1 MIERRTVP
9 IYLELHDSAVRILSH
24 LVERAHM
31 PPCLGS
37 MRSNPTQFGAGII
50 FNEHL
55 IITGNGK
62 LILNGKQATKKN
74 VISWLT
80 KQPLPGSHLQ
90 MPTDEEFR
98 SMVHF

>member
-1 MIERRTVP
+1 
-9 IYLELHDSAVRILSH
+9 
-24 LVERAHM
+24 
-31 PPCLGS
+31 
-37 MRSNPTQFGAGII
+37 
-50 FNEHL
+50 
-55 IITGNGK
+55 